1 MEKVW
6 VHVSHACV
14 HHKTQISTGPKT
26 WEKLLKLYILL
37 WAGVMHLCQ
46 SFSSSHT
53 RNIRIGTTPKVAKR
67 PSSATSLHLWLVFI
81 EVVVLDKLSGNQS
94 INPTTG
100 AEKLWNMINFVIL
113 SGKYG
118 LWFNHVP
125 VCADNLYASL
135 CLYGSLS
142 HNQSFDLVFLLI

>member
-94 INPTTG
+94 IQLQEQKSFGTWSTLSSWV
-100 AEKLWNMINFVIL
+100 ENM
-113 SGKYG
+113 G
-118 LWFNHVP
+118 
-125 VCADNLYASL
+125 
-135 CLYGSLS
+135 
-142 HNQSFDLVFLLI
+142 FDLTTCLFVPTIYMRVCVCMEVSHIINHLI